1 MKTNNSEPSLEEGI
15 SALIA
20 VAKLSHIACN
30 GEHSS
35 LAPNKIRIL
44 AKNKIIKIV
53 ANNRA
58 RIILPVPLAIY
69 LSSQ

>member
-20 VAKLSHIACN
+20 VA
-30 GEHSS
+30 
-35 LAPNKIRIL
+35 
-44 AKNKIIKIV
+44 
-53 ANNRA
+53 NNRA
-58 RIILPVPLAIY
+58 QIILPVPLAIR